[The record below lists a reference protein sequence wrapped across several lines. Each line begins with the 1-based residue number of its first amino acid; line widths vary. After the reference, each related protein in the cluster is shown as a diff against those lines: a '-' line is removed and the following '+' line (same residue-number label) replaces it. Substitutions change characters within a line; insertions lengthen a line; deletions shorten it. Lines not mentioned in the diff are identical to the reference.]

1 VTHTDT
7 PREPAGIPPTSEVD
21 LLSEAAVRD
30 PHPLLRELRHRA
42 PVVWLDAHRAWML
55 TDYASVREAFR
66 DERLS
71 SDRLTPIE
79 SRLTPERQAV
89 LAQTLELLRGWMVF
103 HDPPEHPRLREPL
116 RRAFTPRRIADLTP
130 RIEAIVAELLHDL
143 ESNDSPDL
151 IADFAFP
158 LPAIVIAELLGVPP
172 SDREE
177 FKHWSDQLATLVF
190 GTSNRADQAEHAAAG
205 SEQFADYFH
214 WLIEKYTAEPEDNLI
229 SALIAVTSD
238 DPDGAGLSRSE
249 LVGACTLLLF
259 GGHETTTNLIGNSM
273 LSLMTHPDEFA
284 WLRSNP
290 DQLGTS
296 LEELHRYDGSTKLMV
311 RIVAESHTRGD
322 VELEAGQNVFLGVMS
337 ANRDEAVYPDAD
349 RLSLRRPQ
357 PRGHLGFGYG
367 IHFCLGAA
375 LARLETHIAIRD
387 LIDRFPHISADPE
400 NAVWRATL
408 LSRGLQHLPV
418 DLG

>member
-1 VTHTDT
+1 MT
-7 PREPAGIPPTSEVD
+7 PTEIPPEPFLTPATSDAD
-21 LLSEAAVRD
+21 LLAGESIRD
-30 PHPLLRELRHRA
+30 PHPVLRELRDRA
-42 PVVWLDAHRAWML
+42 PIVWLDAHRAWML
-55 TDYASVREAFR
+55 TDYSSVREAFR

-79 SRLTPERQAV
+79 SRLTPERRVV

-143 ESNDSPDL
+143 ESNDAPDL
-151 IADFAFP
+151 IEDFAFP
-158 LPAIVIAELLGVPP
+158 LPAIVIAELLGVPA

-273 LSLMTHPDEFA
+273 LSLMTNPGEFA

-290 DQLGTS
+290 DELGSS

-311 RIVAESHTRGD
+311 RIVAEDHTRGD

-337 ANRDEAVYPDAD
+337 ANRDESVYPEPD
-349 RLSLRRPQ
+349 RLHLQRPQ

-375 LARLETHIAIRD
+375 LARLETHIAVRG
-387 LIDRFPHISADPE
+387 LIERFPRITADPGE
-400 NAVWRATL
+400 AVWRSTL
-408 LSRGLQHLPV
+408 LSRGLERLPV
-418 DLG
+418 SLR